1 MHTYMI
7 IDRGAEHGGSGNRFV
22 MASADNGGTSMSS
35 SDEAHIDIRLLGHVP
50 SRHLV
55 EELARR
61 VNCHVV
67 VDDDPDPLTVDEPE
81 VPCTCI
87 GVGTLWSPTPGE
99 HHQRDCILYLP
110 PSE

>member
-1 MHTYMI
+1 VRTYVI
-7 IDRGAEHGGSGNRFV
+7 IDRGPERTQQGDRFIVSQYAEDGS
-22 MASADNGGTSMSS
+22 STSMSS
-35 SDEAHIDIRLLGHVP
+35 ELLLTEFLRGWIP
-50 SRHLV
+50 TRHLV
-55 EELARR
+55 EELAKR

-110 PSE
+110 PGE